1 MNQGPLILEPL
12 LFAVFKLLIEAM
24 CVLYVYLS
32 GLIWVSDVIEM
43 HEMQMYLWNGST
55 HSRADGFSTV
65 NTDFNSQS

>member
-43 HEMQMYLWNGST
+43 RVMKCRCTCEMEAHIHVQM
-55 HSRADGFSTV
+55 
-65 NTDFNSQS
+65 DFQL